1 MDNSTNQNNN
11 IQTLND
17 DFLSYF
23 PMKDIT
29 AIDNIEALITNDI
42 GFKKTN
48 MVGI

>member
-11 IQTLND
+11 IQTLN